1 MDENGSVPLCTEG
14 NEERNKWKWKDNK
27 RKIVKIASFVLFTA
41 LVVFAFYMQHYKM
54 FVVLEGNEKKQYYT
68 FTETVGDFL
77 DEKGLKAG
85 DYDQVVPGRD
95 EPIQS
100 GDTIS
105 IKKAIPV
112 TLIVDRDVRE
122 TFSTAVEDLL
132 KENSLELT
140 EEDTVSPALNHILS
154 PGDQIKV
161 ARVIKEIEREKV
173 FIPYST
179 VRVYNPYLDRG
190 IVKAIEEGSEGIKEI
205 VNEIVK
211 RDGLEISR
219 TAVSTEVV
227 EQPVNRVLEYG
238 ENTFFSRG
246 DRNYI
251 FETVLYVSATAYCA
265 GTPGSGCPVDHR
277 GASHCTG
284 LNNDGYT
291 YTGIKA
297 VAGDGSL
304 TYPHILA
311 VDPSVIPLK
320 TLVYIDGYGFARA
333 EDTGSAIKE
342 NSIDL
347 LFDQHHDAYMF
358 GRKQLK
364 VYILTE

>member
-1 MDENGSVPLCTEG
+1 MDENGNVPLCTE
-14 NEERNKWKWKDNK
+14 RKKCKWEDHK
-27 RKIVKIASFVLFTA
+27 RKIVKIASFVLLAA

-54 FVVLEGNEKKQYYT
+54 IVVLEGNEKKHFYT
-68 FTETVGDFL
+68 FAETVGDFL
-77 DEKGLKAG
+77 DEKALKTG
-85 DYDQVVPGRD
+85 YYDQVIPGRD
-95 EPIQS
+95 ELIQS

-105 IKKAIPV
+105 IKRAIPV
-112 TLIVDRDVRE
+112 TLIVDRDVQRLW
-122 TFSTAVEDLL
+122 TLSGAVEDLL
-132 KENSLELT
+132 KEHSLELT
-140 EEDTVSPALNHILS
+140 GDDTVFPALDHNLN
-154 PGDQIKV
+154 PGDKIKV
-161 ARVIKEIEREKV
+161 VRVIKESESEMV
-173 FIPYST
+173 SIPYST

-190 IVKAIEEGSEGIKEI
+190 MVKVIEEGSEGVEEI

-211 RDGLEISR
+211 KDGLEISR
-219 TAVSTEVV
+219 TPVYSEVV
-227 EQPVNRVLEYG
+227 EEPVNRVLEYG
-238 ENTFFSRG
+238 ENTIFSRG

-251 FETVLYVSATAYCA
+251 FEKVLFVSATAYCA

-284 LNNDGYT
+284 IYNDGYT
-291 YTGIKA
+291 YTGVKA
-297 VAGDGSL
+297 AAGDGSIAN
-304 TYPHILA
+304 PHIIA

-342 NSIDL
+342 MSIDL

-364 VYILTE
+364 IYILAE